1 MAKTE
6 TSERGILGFLVIAI
20 GAGCLLVALAS
31 VFNTAFDLKL
41 SLAVYGTA
49 TPLPRSWDEVI
60 GLAAVG
66 VLLIGLTLFG
76 GLVRRQFAA
85 AKGRPLVRVGI
96 IVGAVALL
104 GLVGRGLQIVALKST
119 YGSML
124 AYYATDGDLD
134 DVKAEL
140 ARGPDR
146 EALDNAVFRAAQ
158 YNNAGALALLLKAGA
173 DMRDSTSPEQRRRCA
188 LVGRSHDFIKT
199 AIDHGVK
206 PDACPNGE
214 TAVWEAV
221 KHGRDDQE
229 VAKTVALLVSAG
241 WSASAV
247 PEYDKQPTA
256 KIAADKKWTATLQ
269 ALGQPAR

>member
-41 SLAVYGTA
+41 SLSVYGTS

-66 VLLIGLTLFG
+66 VLLIALTLFG

-85 AKGRPLVRVGI
+85 AKGKPLVRVGI

-104 GLVGRGLQIVALKST
+104 GLVGRGLQIVALKGT

-146 EALDNAVFRAAQ
+146 EALDNAVSRAAQ

-173 DMRDSTSPEQRRRCA
+173 DMRDSTSPESRRRCA

-229 VAKTVALLVSAG
+229 VAKTVALLVGAG

-247 PEYDKQPTA
+247 PEYDKRPPA

-269 ALGQPAR
+269 ALGGSAR

>member
-1 MAKTE
+1 MAKAE
-6 TSERGILGFLVIAI
+6 SSERGILGFLVMAV
-20 GAGCLLVALAS
+20 GGGCLLIAL
-31 VFNTAFDLKL
+31 VGVLNTALNLKL
-41 SLAVYGTA
+41 ALSVSGSS
-49 TPLPRSWDEVI
+49 TPLPSSWDEVI

-76 GLVRRQFAA
+76 GLVRRKFAE

-96 IVGAVALL
+96 IVGALALL

-140 ARGPDR
+140 AKGPDR
-146 EALDNAVFRAAQ
+146 EALDSAVSRAAQ

-173 DMRDSTSPEQRRRCA
+173 DMRDSSRPEDRRRCA

-199 AIDHGVK
+199 ALDHGVK

-221 KHGRDDQE
+221 RHGRDDQE
-229 VAKTVALLVSAG
+229 VAKTVALLIGAG
-241 WSASAV
+241 WSATAT
-247 PEYDKQPTA
+247 PEFDKQAPA
-256 KIAADKKWTATLQ
+256 KIAADKKWTATVQ